1 MRLSEPLKNQLAAG
15 HRIFGSWLA
24 LGSSSVAEVLAR
36 AGFDFL
42 VIDLEHAPICDSV
55 AADMIRTIELSGVS
69 PLVRV
74 DDLNPAR
81 IKRLLDAGAHGIIVP
96 NVKTASEARKAVQLT
111 RYPPIGVRGVGLH
124 RAQDYG
130 RDFDEYCLVAR
141 DQILVVLQIESMQG
155 IASIPEIATVEGI
168 DALMLGPYDLS
179 SDVGT
184 AGNFDSAQ
192 YQSAVEDFKALTR
205 THGLPMG
212 IHVVQPDTSGL
223 TVDELGEMQFVV
235 FGVDF
240 TMLTWMAESAL
251 SKWRSVK

>member
-1 MRLSEPLKNQLAAG
+1 MRLSEPLKNQRAAG
-15 HRIFGSWLA
+15 NRIFGSWLA

-36 AGFDFL
+36 ADFDFL
-42 VIDLEHAPICDSV
+42 VIDLEHAPICDST
-55 AADMIRTIELSGVS
+55 AADMIRTIDLSGVS

-74 DDLNPAR
+74 DYLNHAR

-96 NVKTASEARKAVQLT
+96 NVKSASEARKAVRLT
-111 RYPPIGVRGVGLH
+111 RYPPLGVRGVGLH
-124 RAQDYG
+124 RAQNYG
-130 RDFDEYCLVAR
+130 RQFDAYWKAAA

-155 IASIPEIATVEGI
+155 ISSIPEIAAIEGI

-184 AGNFDSAQ
+184 PGDFASIQ
-192 YQSAVEDFKALTR
+192 YQSAVAEFKTLAK

-212 IHVVQPDTSGL
+212 IHAVQPDISAL
-223 TVDELGEMQFVV
+223 NKDEIGEMQFVV

-240 TMLTWMAESAL
+240 TMLTWMADSAL
-251 SKWRSVK
+251 SAWRSTK